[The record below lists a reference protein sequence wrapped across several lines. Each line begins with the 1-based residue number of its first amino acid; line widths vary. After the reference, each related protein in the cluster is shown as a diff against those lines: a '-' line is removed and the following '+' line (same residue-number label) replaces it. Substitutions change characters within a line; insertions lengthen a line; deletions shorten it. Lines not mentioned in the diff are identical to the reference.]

1 MGESF
6 QVLIASK
13 GVARE
18 SIESLSGLNFGR
30 RPTAHEVSRG

>member
-13 GVARE
+13 GVAHDR
-18 SIESLSGLNFGR
+18 IKSLSGLNFSR
-30 RPTAHEVSRG
+30 RTN

>member
-13 GVARE
+13 GVEQER
-18 SIESLSGLNFGR
+18 IESLSGLSFGR
-30 RPTAHEVSRG
+30 KPIAR